1 MNDNTDVRRA
11 DGGTHWSL
19 LAFRRGRCSSDGR
32 GGGDRFEHFDSSP
45 AVSNRAAA
53 DALARSAA
61 PSLGAAAVEAAN
73 AVRHDPPDA
82 PKQTNGWDCGVYALA
97 VARALVEDFDRSN
110 AASAGAGADAGAARL
125 RDALRGIDPARAAAF
140 RGEMLRLVESL
151 AEGGERG
158 GG

>member
-11 DGGTHWSL
+11 GGGTHWSL
-19 LAFRRGRCSSDGR
+19 LAFRRGRFSSDGR

-110 AASAGAGADAGAARL
+110 ATSAGPPPAGDARW

-151 AEGGERG
+151 AEGCP
-158 GG
+158 

>member
-1 MNDNTDVRRA
+1 MIHETTGKWPQNIWGRQGNSRGRVQDPRPRRA
-11 DGGTHWSL
+11 GS
-19 LAFRRGRCSSDGR
+19 R
-32 GGGDRFEHFDSSP
+32 
-45 AVSNRAAA
+45 V
-53 DALARSAA
+53 
-61 PSLGAAAVEAAN
+61 
-73 AVRHDPPDA
+73 
-82 PKQTNGWDCGVYALA
+82 ALA

-125 RDALRGIDPARAAAF
+125 RDALRGIDLARAAAF

>member
-1 MNDNTDVRRA
+1 M
-11 DGGTHWSL
+11 
-19 LAFRRGRCSSDGR
+19 
-32 GGGDRFEHFDSSP
+32 
-45 AVSNRAAA
+45 
-53 DALARSAA
+53 
-61 PSLGAAAVEAAN
+61 
-73 AVRHDPPDA
+73 RHDPPDA

-110 AASAGAGADAGAARL
+110 AASAGADTGDARR